1 MFKKPKSRASSAPN
15 SSVIAYP
22 VTALEERWKDEPAYR
37 SLQQSLTYSDT
48 LNCEKFTDNILDLH
62 KNRNIRAVE
71 SHISIAMLT
80 EISFEESQTRSNIVG
95 ILIRVKNSLRKIETC
110 RKNAKI
116 AVMSGDHHWLSE
128 NVKTAS
134 DKNMLVESLLSEAD
148 TRLTELQTVI
158 EIGDTVIADID
169 KSSYTLKAA
178 KEGLELE
185 YKTEATLNGRSS
197 K

>member
-1 MFKKPKSRASSAPN
+1 MFKKAKPRASSTPN

-22 VTALEERWKDEPAYR
+22 VTVLEERWKDEPAYR
-37 SLQQSLTYSDT
+37 ALQQALTYSDT
-48 LNCEKFTDNILDLH
+48 LNCEKFTDNIINLH
-62 KNRNIRAVE
+62 KNRSIRAVE

-80 EISFEESQTRSNIVG
+80 EISFEESQSRSSIVG
-95 ILIRVKNSLRKIETC
+95 ILIRIKSSLRKLETC
-110 RKNAKI
+110 RKNAKVT
-116 AVMSGDHHWLSE
+116 VMSGDYCWLSE
-128 NVKTAS
+128 NVKTAT
-134 DKNMLVESLLSEAD
+134 DKNMLVESLLLEAD
-148 TRLTELQTVI
+148 TRITELLTVI

-185 YKTEATLNGRSS
+185 YKTEATLNGRAS